1 MMVSNSSI
9 KNFFFINFVLLF
21 IGFLEYF
28 YLSKYSGFFFTFFG
42 FLIRNILMER
52 GLNFMLMDKEYI
64 DPEYNREQVIIKNY
78 PSIIFHYLTATT
90 VETLTNIVIYNF
102 YAFRTT
108 NIITDIIMFIP
119 ISFVYEIIFDLFH
132 YLAHRLEHTYPFLYK
147 HFHKVH
153 HFHSHPMT
161 ILTYYHHPIDL
172 VLSNTIPQFLTFCLI
187 PQISPLIYN
196 FIIVYK
202 IFIELSGHSGKN
214 INSSSFPQFVWA
226 PKLLGIEMYTED
238 HDAHHKFNNCNYAKR
253 FILWD
258 KLFGTYKKTYT
269 SEKFTKKD

>member
-1 MMVSNSSI
+1 MISNSSI
-9 KNFFFINFVLLF
+9 KNFFFMNFILLF
-21 IGFLEYF
+21 IGFLQYF
-28 YLSKYSGFFFTFFG
+28 YLSKYSGFFLTFVG
-42 FLIRNILMER
+42 FLMRNIVMER

-78 PSIIFHYLTATT
+78 PSIIFHYLTTTT
-90 VETLTNIVIYNF
+90 VETLTNIGIYNF
-102 YAFRTT
+102 YTFGTT
-108 NIITDIIMFIP
+108 NIIIDIIMFIP
-119 ISFVYEIIFDLFH
+119 ISFFYEIIFDLFH
-132 YLAHRLEHTYPFLYK
+132 YLTHRLEHIYPFLYK

-153 HFHSHPMT
+153 HFHSYPT
-161 ILTYYHHPIDL
+161 TELTYYHHPIDL
-172 VLSNTIPQFLTFCLI
+172 VLSNTIPQYITLCI
-187 PQISPLIYN
+187 VPQISPLMYN

-214 INSSSFPQFVWA
+214 INSSCFPQFVWV

-238 HDAHHKFNNCNYAKR
+238 HDAHHKLNNCNYAKR